1 MTDVVEKKD
10 ENQKVVSS
18 SEDNESESVIDV
30 DDDDDSDDGHNL
42 NGQELK
48 TLVPSTSY
56 VFPSSENKLLP
67 VGFIKR
73 GPYFFDSR
81 SKERLYAVIR
91 KNGVVL
97 DIVYLDGEVLY
108 TVTSIILKNDG
119 SDVMDFSDTL
129 TKSSKIYFKIGDDRY
144 EFTMRKNNTELLLD
158 EEYNL
163 VLLAQL
169 DYLAFSKITP
179 SELRKKLLLFNFS
192 GSEIVVVHPF
202 MEHIEMDEEEKEE
215 KEGTM
220 DGTNEEC
227 KEDNILVNFS
237 ESEKNV
243 YTFLK
248 DHQKRQ
254 IFYVC
259 PDMAFIIFK
268 LALLKQSKLLRP
280 KIYYHQAIYFL
291 LESALLDKMN
301 AQMIVNMAKWVEEM
315 KSNKDSKRTLSMK
328 SLEHIQTLLNQEFME
343 LKTDLT
349 LVDLFRLCITFD
361 LRNIPNRKHYVNVI
375 LRTVNWIMNKSVTEQ
390 GKKSF
395 STSLQYFYKKRKDF
409 LSKDIVTS
417 TCYPI
422 SILKNLRPPHKFEWI
437 EKIPEEGFVYLDY
450 ERKQFLAADYLNL
463 EEKYKGDIGKYFRNI
478 LLGKNKEFPILDP
491 NYVQPK
497 VYNYYAFDYH
507 LLSFLF
513 GFQWFSVLSEKN
525 VMRENAEKLL
535 MSVEKDISKIFLF
548 LHQHLDPN
556 MNSSKNMRD
565 TLINLSI

>member
-192 GSEIVVVHPF
+192 SSEIVVVHPF
-202 MEHIEMDEEEKEE
+202 MEEMDEEEKEE

-227 KEDNILVNFS
+227 KED
-237 ESEKNV
+237 
-243 YTFLK
+243 K
-248 DHQKRQ
+248 DR
-254 IFYVC
+254 
-259 PDMAFIIFK
+259 
-268 LALLKQSKLLRP
+268 
-280 KIYYHQAIYFL
+280 
-291 LESALLDKMN
+291 
-301 AQMIVNMAKWVEEM
+301 
-315 KSNKDSKRTLSMK
+315 
-328 SLEHIQTLLNQEFME
+328 
-343 LKTDLT
+343 
-349 LVDLFRLCITFD
+349 
-361 LRNIPNRKHYVNVI
+361 
-375 LRTVNWIMNKSVTEQ
+375 KSV
-390 GKKSF
+390 
-395 STSLQYFYKKRKDF
+395 
-409 LSKDIVTS
+409 V
-417 TCYPI
+417 
-422 SILKNLRPPHKFEWI
+422 
-437 EKIPEEGFVYLDY
+437 
-450 ERKQFLAADYLNL
+450 
-463 EEKYKGDIGKYFRNI
+463 
-478 LLGKNKEFPILDP
+478 
-491 NYVQPK
+491 
-497 VYNYYAFDYH
+497 
-507 LLSFLF
+507 
-513 GFQWFSVLSEKN
+513 
-525 VMRENAEKLL
+525 
-535 MSVEKDISKIFLF
+535 
-548 LHQHLDPN
+548 
-556 MNSSKNMRD
+556 
-565 TLINLSI
+565 